1 MRTAWTAFESRTAA
15 GTSAAA
21 AVWSAAAS
29 AIVAAAVV
37 AIASAAA
44 VRPLEAGAWIAAD
57 ARGIA
62 RKILSRLGSAGA
74 RGACFAGKKDAVV
87 FLNRGL
93 GSGFR
98 SGGLDGL
105 VPGFFMDVVIADGSG
120 VQGALMRRIRFGFA
134 ERVSVKS
141 ACLDSRDFFR
151 AYILGFGFCFAG
163 VNLVVLFGTPF
174 NFLLSLFLGLLL
186 GFFLYF

>member
-1 MRTAWTAFESRTAA
+1 MRAAWTAFEPGTAA

-21 AVWSAAAS
+21 IWPAGAT
-29 AIVAAAVV
+29 AIVASTVV

-44 VRPLEAGAWIAAD
+44 VRPLEAGARIAAD

-62 RKILSRLGSAGA
+62 RKILAGLGSAGA
-74 RGACFAGKKDAVV
+74 WGACFAGKKDAVV

-93 GSGFR
+93 GRGFR

-120 VQGALMRRIRFGFA
+120 VQGAFVRRIRFGFA

-141 ACLDSRDFFR
+141 ACLDSRDLFR
-151 AYILGFGFCFAG
+151 AYILGLGFCCAG